1 VSLLVNNRID
11 GDDCLTRELIKMIV
25 SVKTWKSLLVDN
37 GIDGGDCLTIELM
50 KMIVSVTTWKR
61 KKMKEEV
68 K

>member
-1 VSLLVNNRID
+1 
-11 GDDCLTRELIKMIV
+11 MIV